1 MESRQ
6 NRTYRQGL
14 ESAKAGKGAFS
25 DIAKQERHNLYH
37 RNLVIA
43 RLFAAQENQWVLKG
57 GSALVWRD
65 PSARTTRDIDVFNS
79 STRDIQVAVETFKQA
94 LNSISTPPE
103 DVTMHCELV
112 SIEEP
117 KGSKRR
123 GAKLQVHL
131 MSKTGQELKPP
142 VSIDLVIGCQ
152 ITGEIKEENSE
163 MLEAVLQADMPTVKL
178 YPIVDHLAD
187 KVAATMQSYL
197 AAGKNREST
206 RVKDLIDI
214 AHIALT
220 ETIDGNQL
228 KIALESERL
237 ERSLLPYS
245 EGFICPENWAI
256 RYSNKRVE
264 KGKAPQKFEEALAL
278 AQALINPA
286 IFGQAKNKTWRDG
299 EWQ

>member
-1 MESRQ
+1 MENRL

-25 DIAKQERHNLYH
+25 QIAKQERHNLYH

-43 RLFAAQENQWVLKG
+43 RIFAAQKNQWVLKG
-57 GSALVWRD
+57 GSALLWRHS
-65 PSARTTRDIDVFNS
+65 SARATRDIDIFNS
-79 STRDIQVAVETFKQA
+79 STQDIQVAIETFKQA
-94 LNSISTPPE
+94 LSNLSTPPE
-103 DVTMHCELV
+103 DVTMHCELI
-112 SIEEP
+112 SLEEP

-123 GAKLQVHL
+123 GAKLQVRL

-142 VSIDLVIGCQ
+142 VSIDLIVGCQ

-187 KVAATMQSYL
+187 KVAATMQIYL

-214 AHIALT
+214 AHIAVT
-220 ETIDGNQL
+220 ETIDGNHL
-228 KIALESERL
+228 KLALESERL
-237 ERSLLPYS
+237 ERNLPPYK